1 MVIVVAAGWMRIA
14 GGGAVYA
21 ARWMRIAGG
30 RRGDVE
36 VDSLREREVSLEAVI
51 EIGFASFL
59 LLLIMRKEGLC
70 NVSINATF

>member
-36 VDSLREREVSLEAVI
+36 VDSLREREV
-51 EIGFASFL
+51 
-59 LLLIMRKEGLC
+59 
-70 NVSINATF
+70 